1 MDKSDKLSTYIRN
14 SSSVAFFICPS
25 RRIIESPKTT
35 NSSSSSRLACMPMR
49 SRNPCIAIDHDES
62 AYASEVQTKAQNKSP
77 AVSFARRYFQSPRA
91 AYQPKAL
98 RAGSEGS
105 SMPCKLSAVSK
116 REHQPPSGAPLRFE
130 TLFDGSC
137 PQPCEAFRILCS
149 IVHSAKVEE
158 MSPRCLPASGKQWIS
173 G

>member
-25 RRIIESPKTT
+25 RRIIASSNHPKPPI
-35 NSSSSSRLACMPMR
+35 LHLQADWHAWPMW

-98 RAGSEGS
+98 RAGSEAVRCLVNS
-105 SMPCKLSAVSK
+105 VRYQARTPAAFRCASALRDIVRWFLSSAV
-116 REHQPPSGAPLRFE
+116 RGFPNIVLH
-130 TLFDGSC
+130 C
-137 PQPCEAFRILCS
+137 P
-149 IVHSAKVEE
+149 
-158 MSPRCLPASGKQWIS
+158 
-173 G
+173 

>member
-14 SSSVAFFICPS
+14 SSSVAFS
-25 RRIIESPKTT
+25 YVHHAASSNHPKPPI
-35 NSSSSSRLACMPMR
+35 LHLQADWHAWPMR

-98 RAGSEGS
+98 RAGSEAVRCLVNS
-105 SMPCKLSAVSK
+105 VRYQARTPAAFRCASALRDIVRWFFVLSRARLS
-116 REHQPPSGAPLRFE
+116 EYCAPL
-130 TLFDGSC
+130 
-137 PQPCEAFRILCS
+137 S
-149 IVHSAKVEE
+149 IAPK
-158 MSPRCLPASGKQWIS
+158 
-173 G
+173 